1 MSTVRG
7 APFAI
12 SFIDKRNEQSL
23 WLGTVKDFF
32 TALSLSAT
40 SRVQEIRNRTDAIQQ
55 KNAKKRRVQQ
65 MPDKSALA
73 GNQGYI
79 KAVDIVLSGTRAFS
93 DDVQFWVGNWDY
105 LYKNNL
111 LGKYDPFNKFST
123 THKESSEY
131 VE

>member
-1 MSTVRG
+1 MSTVR
-7 APFAI
+7 
-12 SFIDKRNEQSL
+12 
-23 WLGTVKDFF
+23 
-32 TALSLSAT
+32 AT
-40 SRVQEIRNRTDAIQQ
+40 SRVQKIRNRTDAIQQ
-55 KNAKKRRVQQ
+55 KMPKKRRVQL

-111 LGKYDPFNKFST
+111 LGKYDSFNKFST

>member
-1 MSTVRG
+1 MIKYKYNVKCKHYGIFTQGGNKNEYSKSNIKSTG
-7 APFAI
+7 N
-12 SFIDKRNEQSL
+12 KEQNRCY
-23 WLGTVKDFF
+23 
-32 TALSLSAT
+32 SA
-40 SRVQEIRNRTDAIQQ
+40 

-65 MPDKSALA
+65 MPDKSSLA

-111 LGKYDPFNKFST
+111 LGKYDSFNKFST